1 MKTAALLFGLGL
13 AAAPGMAM
21 AASPQQIAAGE
32 KIATTKS
39 LGNCDACHSFD
50 GAVEPGNVGPA
61 LKDVK
66 SMIPDRKTFYA
77 IVFDEEN
84 RNPQT
89 VMPAFGKNLILSP
102 KQINEVID
110 FLYTK

>member
-1 MKTAALLFGLGL
+1 MKTVVLLFGLGL

-21 AASPQQIAAGE
+21 AASPQPVVMGE

-39 LGNCDACHSFD
+39 LGNCDACHSFN
-50 GAVEPGNVGPA
+50 GAVEPGDVGPA

-66 SMIPDRKTFYA
+66 SMLPNRKTFYS
-77 IVFDEEN
+77 IVFDEEK

>member
-1 MKTAALLFGLGL
+1 MKHTAILLGL
-13 AAAPGMAM
+13 AVAVLPAVALAAT
-21 AASPQQIAAGE
+21 PQQVAAGE

-39 LGNCDACHSFD
+39 LGNCAACHSFA

-61 LKDVK
+61 LKDVQA
-66 SMIPDRKTFYA
+66 MIPDRKTFYA
-77 IVFDEEN
+77 IVFDEQA

-89 VMPAFGKNLILSP
+89 VMPAFGKNLILTP
-102 KQINEVID
+102 TQINEVID

>member
-1 MKTAALLFGLGL
+1 MKTAALLLGFGL
-13 AAAPGMAM
+13 AALPAM
-21 AASPQQIAAGE
+21 AFAATPQQVAAGE

-66 SMIPDRKTFYA
+66 SMIPNRKTFYE
-77 IVFDEEN
+77 IVYDEEK
-84 RNPQT
+84 RNPHT

-102 KQINEVID
+102 QQINEVID